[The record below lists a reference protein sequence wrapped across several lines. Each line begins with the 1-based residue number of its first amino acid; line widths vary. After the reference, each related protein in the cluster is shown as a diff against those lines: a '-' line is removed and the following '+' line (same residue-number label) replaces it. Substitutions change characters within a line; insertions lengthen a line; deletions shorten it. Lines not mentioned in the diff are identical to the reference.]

1 MLFVDVF
8 HGTDGSRRRTH
19 AGFLGALFGD
29 KHDINLNQVQSE
41 KDPMRNIIY
50 FTMALLSAALTS
62 SASVTVQAWYHLGE
76 TGTLPGGLP
85 VDSSGNG
92 NNMNDGFSEFESV
105 HVSPNTPGGPLG
117 TSGYTST
124 ASSEWGRNGDII
136 IAARDEYYVS
146 GDNFGIE
153 AWVLP
158 FGGYNFFCCAD
169 AHDYT
174 AQIFASGGDS
184 TGLYFGVRQNTND
197 GTYSLVAAVIT
208 DNSNAVSHV
217 GDSFPLNTNS
227 WTHLAVVRNQGTNTF
242 YVNGVA
248 NGPSNTDVPST
259 NVPTGTGLQ
268 NGMRLGAAGGDQLA
282 YHGLIDEA
290 RAFTFSAGAF
300 AVSDLLYPSASITR
314 PTIVA
319 QPASVTA
326 WDGGAVP
333 FNVQVASA
341 PNLTYQWKRNGG
353 NMSGA
358 TASRLFLPNITRGAD
373 NNAVY
378 TCAVT
383 NTGSGLGTISSNA
396 TLTVS
401 FIQTNNITNYHN
413 LVTAQASLVGYFPVD
428 GNAGAT
434 LSNAKFPANSGTLE
448 GNASYDGRT
457 DRSFGQR
464 ALALDRGPNLGDVT
478 MPNQSD
484 YTFPGGVGTIE
495 AIVYMNELGAYVNAG
510 GWTFPTIFSI
520 GEPDRTFLTFA
531 TLFGVSKTGDALEAS
546 FDGFTTFTW
555 PAPRNLLGRFAHV
568 ALVVDQASGVT
579 AYLDGRSLGT
589 KGTFAPSSSTS
600 PVWIGNAGSYSN
612 AFTGTI
618 WSGTIDE
625 LAIYTNNL
633 STSTINAHYAM
644 FVYGT
649 NTAPVVLSP
658 PSSVTIFAGAAN
670 NTATFAVDAEG
681 TLPLSYQ
688 WKSNGVPIAGAT
700 SPALTISNI
709 IPSYSATYSVDV
721 HNPVG
726 TTNVPATLAVV
737 TPSGYAAAVIADNPV
752 GYWRLGEASGPTALD
767 SWGTND
773 GAYFGTETFGLSGA
787 LARDGNTSVDFAGN
801 GASLVRVPYN
811 AGFNGGLDPNGSWT
825 VECWV
830 RPDFDAA
837 TEGGL
842 FAVPVAS
849 VDLNANRSGYFF
861 LEQPDG
867 WQLRLGNGSGYLP
880 GWNGAAGSVGGTN
893 AVQAN
898 TWYHLVGQFD
908 GAAGNGYIYVNGVQV
923 KSAAVVGLANNS
935 AATFNIGDRGDGA
948 PFAGRVDEVAVYS
961 GVLSANRIAAHYY
974 AGQPPQITAT
984 RAGATLTLSWPIGV
998 LYQADNVSGPYS
1010 IVTGATS
1017 PYPVTPT
1024 AARKFYLLRA
1034 Q

>member
-1 MLFVDVF
+1 MRKIILI
-8 HGTDGSRRRTH
+8 T
-19 AGFLGALFGD
+19 AGLLAGA
-29 KHDINLNQVQSE
+29 
-41 KDPMRNIIY
+41 
-50 FTMALLSAALTS
+50 FTTSAA
-62 SASVTVQAWYHLGE
+62 VTAQAWYHLGE

-92 NNMNDGFSEFESV
+92 NNMNDGFSEFETV
-105 HVSPNTPGGPLG
+105 HVSPNSPGGPLG
-117 TSGYTST
+117 TSGVTST
-124 ASSEWGRNGDII
+124 ASSEWGRNGDVI

-158 FGGYNFFCCAD
+158 FGNGYNIFCCAGS
-169 AHDYT
+169 HNNT
-174 AQIFASGGDS
+174 AQIFASGADS
-184 TGLYFGVRQNTND
+184 TGFYIGVKDNLD
-197 GTYSLVAAVIT
+197 GTYSFVAAVIT
-208 DNSNAVSHV
+208 DTNGVSQV
-217 GDSFPLNTNS
+217 GDPLPLNTNS

-242 YVNGVA
+242 YVNGIA
-248 NGPSNTDVPST
+248 NGPSNTDMPST

-268 NGMRLGAAGGDQLA
+268 NGMRLGASGGDQLA
-282 YHGLIDEA
+282 FRGLIDEA
-290 RAFTFSAGAF
+290 RAFTFSPGGF
-300 AVSDLLYPSASITR
+300 AVSDLLYPSASFAR

-319 QPASVTA
+319 QPAATTA

-333 FNVQVASA
+333 FSVQLASA

-353 NMSGA
+353 NVSGA
-358 TASRLFLPNITRGAD
+358 TTSHLFLANVTRAAD
-373 NNAVY
+373 NNSVY
-378 TCAVT
+378 ACAVT
-383 NTGSGLGTISSNA
+383 NTGSGLSAISSNA
-396 TLTVS
+396 TLTVA
-401 FIQTNNITNYHN
+401 FVQTNNITNYHN
-413 LVTAQASLVGYFPVD
+413 LVTGQPSLVGYFPVD
-428 GNAGAT
+428 GNTGTT
-434 LSNAKFPANSGTLE
+434 LNNLKFPANTGMLE

-464 ALALDRGPNLGDVT
+464 ALALDRGVNLGDVT
-478 MPNQSD
+478 MSNNPD
-484 YTFPGGVGTIE
+484 YTFPDGIGTIE
-495 AIVYMNELGAYVNAG
+495 AIVYMNELGAYINSSL
-510 GWTFPTIFSI
+510 WTFPTIFAI
-520 GEPDRTFLTFA
+520 GEADRTLFA

-546 FDGFTTFTW
+546 VDGFSILSW
-555 PAPRNLLGRFAHV
+555 PAPKNLFGRFAHV

-589 KGTFAPSSSTS
+589 QGTFAPSGSSS
-600 PVWIGNAGSYSN
+600 PSWIGNAGSYTN
-612 AFTGTI
+612 DFVGTV

-633 STSTINAHYAM
+633 SAGTINAHYAM
-644 FVYGT
+644 FAYGT
-649 NTAPVVLSP
+649 NTAPVILSR
-658 PSSVTIFAGAAN
+658 PSSITIFAGAAN

-688 WKSNGVPIAGAT
+688 WKSNGVPISGAT
-700 SPALTISNI
+700 TPTLTISGV
-709 IPSYSATYSVDV
+709 IPSFSATYSVDV

-726 TTNVPATLAVV
+726 TTSASATLAVV

-767 SWGTND
+767 SWGAND
-773 GAYFGTETFGLSGA
+773 GTYQGTETFGLSGA
-787 LARDGNTSVDFAGN
+787 LARDANTSVDFAGN

-849 VDLNANRSGYFF
+849 VDLTANRSGYFF

-867 WQLRLGNGSGYLP
+867 WQLRLGNGSGYLS
-880 GWNGAAGSVGGTN
+880 GWNGAAGSVGGV
-893 AVQAN
+893 AQAN
-898 TWYHLVGQFD
+898 TWYHLVGQYD
-908 GAAGNGYIYVNGVQV
+908 GAAGNGYVYVNGVQV
-923 KSAAVVGLANNS
+923 KSAPVDGLANNT

-961 GVLSANRIAAHYY
+961 GVLSASRIAAHYY
-974 AGQPPQITAT
+974 AGQPPQLTLT
-984 RAGATLTLSWPIGV
+984 RSGATLRLSWPTGV
-998 LYQADNVSGPYS
+998 LYQADNVAGPYS
-1010 IVTGATS
+1010 IVNGAVS
-1017 PYPVTPT
+1017 PLTITPSL
-1024 AARKFYLLRA
+1024 ARKFYLLRA

>member
-1 MLFVDVF
+1 MRKIMLIL
-8 HGTDGSRRRTH
+8 
-19 AGFLGALFGD
+19 AGILTGAF
-29 KHDINLNQVQSE
+29 
-41 KDPMRNIIY
+41 
-50 FTMALLSAALTS
+50 TS
-62 SASVTVQAWYHLGE
+62 SAAVTAQAWYHLGE

-85 VDSSGNG
+85 LDSSGNG
-92 NNMNDGFSEFESV
+92 NNMNDGFSEFETV
-105 HVSPNTPGGPLG
+105 HVSPNSPGGPLG
-117 TSGYTST
+117 TSGVTST

-169 AHDYT
+169 SHDYT

-184 TGLYFGVRQNTND
+184 TGLYLGVRLNTND
-197 GTYSLVAAVIT
+197 GSFSLVGSVIT
-208 DNSNAVSHV
+208 DTNGISHV
-217 GDSFPLNTNS
+217 GNPFPLNTNS

-242 YVNGVA
+242 YVDGVPF
-248 NGPSNTDVPST
+248 GPSNTDTPST

-290 RAFTFSAGAF
+290 RAFTFAPGAF
-300 AVSDLLYPSASITR
+300 AVTDLLYPSASFTK
-314 PTIVA
+314 PTIVG
-319 QPASVTA
+319 QPASTSV

-333 FNVQVASA
+333 FEVQVASA
-341 PNLTYQWKRNGG
+341 PNLTYQWKRNGA
-353 NMSGA
+353 NVSGA
-358 TASRLFLPNITRGAD
+358 TASRLFLPNVTRAND
-373 NNAVY
+373 NNTTYAS
-378 TCAVT
+378 AVT
-383 NTGSGLGTISSNA
+383 NTGSGFGTISSNA

-401 FIQTNNITNYHN
+401 FIQTNNITNYQN
-413 LVTAQASLVGYFPVD
+413 LVTAQSSLVGYFPVD
-428 GNAGAT
+428 GNSGGT
-434 LSNAKFPANSGTLE
+434 LSNVKFPANSGTLE
-448 GNASYDGRT
+448 ANASYDGRT

-464 ALALDRGPNLGDVT
+464 ALALDRAVNLGDVT
-478 MPNQSD
+478 MTNQPD

-495 AIVYMNELGAYVNAG
+495 AIVYMKELGSYVNAG

-520 GEPDRTFLTFA
+520 GEPDRSFVVFA
-531 TLFGVSKTGDALEAS
+531 ALLGVSKTGDALEAS
-546 FDGFTTFTW
+546 FDGFTTITW
-555 PAPRNLLGRFAHV
+555 PAPKNLLGRFAHV

-589 KGTFAPSSSTS
+589 QGTFTPSGSAS
-600 PVWIGNAGSYSN
+600 PIWIGNAGSYTN

-633 STSTINAHYAM
+633 SAATINSHYAM

-649 NTAPVVLSP
+649 NSAPVILSP

-670 NTATFAVDAEG
+670 NTATFSVDAEG

-688 WKSNGVPIAGAT
+688 WRSNGVAIVGAT
-700 SPALTISNI
+700 SPSLTISNI
-709 IPSYSATYSVDV
+709 VPSFSATYSVDV

-737 TPSGYAAAVIADNPV
+737 TPGGYAAAVIADNPV

-773 GAYFGTETFGLSGA
+773 GTYFGTETFGLSGA

-811 AGFNGGLDPNGSWT
+811 PGFNGGLDPNGSWT

-849 VDLNANRSGYFF
+849 VDLTQNRSGYFF

-867 WQLRLGNGSGYLP
+867 WQLRLGNAGGYLT
-880 GWNGAAGSVGGTN
+880 GWNGAAGSVGGV
-893 AVQAN
+893 AQAN
-898 TWYHLVGQFD
+898 TWYHLVGEYD
-908 GAAGNGYIYVNGVQV
+908 GSVGNGYIYVNGVQV
-923 KSAAVVGLANNS
+923 KSAAVVGLANNG

-961 GVLSANRIAAHYY
+961 GVLSASRIAAHYY
-974 AGQPPQITAT
+974 AGQPPQITIT
-984 RAGATLTLSWPIGV
+984 RSGANLTLTWPTGV
-998 LYQADNVSGPYS
+998 LYQADNVAGPYT
-1010 IVTGATS
+1010 IVTGAAS
-1017 PYPVTPT
+1017 PWPVTPNL
-1024 AARKFYLLRA
+1024 ARKFYLLRA